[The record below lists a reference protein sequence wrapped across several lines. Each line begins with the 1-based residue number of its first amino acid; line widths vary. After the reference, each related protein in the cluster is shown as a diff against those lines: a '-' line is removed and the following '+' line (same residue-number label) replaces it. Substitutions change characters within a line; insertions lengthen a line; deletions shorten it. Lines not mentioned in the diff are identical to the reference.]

1 MKEALLYHRLNGQ
14 ALNQGGS
21 GQVQCDLCQRR
32 CVVNEGRRGFCR
44 TRLNRGGK
52 LYSLTYGRV
61 ASISINPIEKKPVF
75 HFYPGSRWLSLGSLG
90 CNFLCPGCQNWEI
103 AHDRVE
109 LPDETYEFLSPE
121 ESVQLARERG
131 CQGISWTFNEPTL
144 WFEYTLEGARLAR
157 GQGLFTNYV
166 TNGFMTEEALDTI
179 GPYLDVF
186 RVDIKG
192 FSRETYHRVAHIKDF
207 MGILRVTERARHRWG
222 MHVEVVTNVTP
233 GFNDSEEE
241 LKGIAV
247 WIRGS
252 LGRDTPWHVTRFY
265 PHLHLSHLPPTP
277 IQKLERAREIGLEAG
292 LDYVYIGNVP
302 GHPGENT
309 YCSGCGRLLIER
321 FVYEVTLHEMER
333 GKCLGCGYQL
343 AGRFGAMHRVTQ
355 LNNE

>member
-1 MKEALLYHRLNGQ
+1 MKEALLYHRLNGR
-14 ALNQGGS
+14 
-21 GQVQCDLCQRR
+21 VQCEVCQRR
-32 CVVNEGRRGFCR
+32 CIVNEGRRGFCR
-44 TRLNRGGK
+44 TRLNKGGR

-61 ASISINPIEKKPVF
+61 ASLSINPIEKKPVF

-103 AHDRVE
+103 AHSRVDLME
-109 LPDETYEFLSPE
+109 EPTEFISPE
-121 ESVQLARERG
+121 KSVRLARERD
-131 CQGISWTFNEPTL
+131 CLGISWTFNEPTL

-157 GQGLFTNYV
+157 EEGLFTNYV
-166 TNGFMTEEALDTI
+166 TNGFMTGEALDEI

-192 FSRETYHRVAHIKDF
+192 FSGETYHKVAHIKDLK
-207 MGILRVTERARHRWG
+207 GILGVTERAKGKWD

-241 LKGIAV
+241 LKGIAS
-247 WIRGS
+247 WIRDS

-277 IQKLERAREIGLEAG
+277 IPKLERAREIGLEAG
-292 LDYVYIGNVP
+292 LNYVYIGNVP

-309 YCSGCGRLLIER
+309 CCPSCGRLLIER
-321 FVYEVTLHEMER
+321 FIYEITFHETEGGR
-333 GKCLGCGYQL
+333 CLGCGYQL
-343 AGRFGAMHRVTQ
+343 AGRFEKLSKAN
-355 LNNE
+355 L